1 MMGLKVNERSRVLN
15 GAFLKATLRINEL
28 IPDDTCYLTIF
39 QALTHAYQSHLNF
52 YKVSKGDTEVTV
64 STTLEKA
71 LFDVLE
77 VIVSDHHL
85 TIGELT
91 SFFSSALQ
99 SLSKDCIR
107 LERDPEYENR

>member
-15 GAFLKATLRINEL
+15 GAFLKATSTITEL
-28 IPDDTCYLTIF
+28 IPEDTCYLTIF
-39 QALTHAYQSHLNF
+39 QSLTTAYHSQLNF
-52 YKVSKGDTEVTV
+52 YKMSKGDTEVTV

-71 LFDVLE
+71 LFDV
-77 VIVSDHHL
+77 IGGMVSEHHL

-91 SFFSSALQ
+91 SFFSSVLQ

-107 LERDPEYENR
+107 LERDPEYQNR